1 MRRARVRD
9 VDQAKRQALI
19 NDAEAA
25 QLHAAAEAVAAAVA
39 VDDFAPE
46 ELSPRQAAE
55 PVPPRQAAEPV
66 PLQWNESKLER
77 QSQSAP
83 SPLVGEGW
91 GGGS

>member
-9 VDQAKRQALI
+9 IEQAKRQALI

-25 QLHAAAEAVAAAVA
+25 QLHAAAEAIAAAIA

-46 ELSPRQAAE
+46 ELSPRRAVD
-55 PVPPRQAAEPV
+55 PI
-66 PLQWNESKLER
+66 PLQWDQLNR
-77 QSQSAP
+77 QTQSAP